1 MFEVVLN
8 GLVTGVVADDGLLA
22 AALRKAEEIITH
34 SAFAVALTKEGMW
47 ASVEIPGLH
56 AAMVLED
63 RQQAIGLVS
72 ADHHAAVREF
82 LSRAAPDPSTG
93 RSP

>member
-1 MFEVVLN
+1 MMLTGRFVDADEAHRI
-8 GLVTGVVADDGLLA
+8 GLVTDLVADAQLLA
-22 AALRKAEEIITH
+22 TALLKAEEIRVH

-47 ASVEIPGLH
+47 ASVETPGLR

-72 ADHHAAVREF
+72 ADHRALVREF
-82 LSRAAPDPSTG
+82 LS
-93 RSP
+93 